1 MALSAE
7 QPFVLRAHPLAWDDA
22 AEMDRLVEMAERSG
36 VVAWCFHRLLQQEG
50 LAQELPLLAER
61 MKKRYM
67 AILIDNSR
75 EGPNHDSSSGGYIG
89 PQCGGVVVGQ

>member
-67 AILIDNSR
+67 AILIDNQQR
-75 EGPNHDSSSGGYIG
+75 LRLYHHL
-89 PQCGGVVVGQ
+89 